1 MKLVHIKLLI
11 SLCCIQLRS
20 AWAGYYDYNTFD
32 QNSIIGP
39 HPVLSNFIFINGFSG
54 HGLQQAPA
62 AGHAVAEIIT
72 QTALESSNVNVESLG
87 FGRIVHQ
94 VPLLEK
100 NIV

>member
-1 MKLVHIKLLI
+1 M
-11 SLCCIQLRS
+11 QLRS

-39 HPVLSNFIFINGFSG
+39 HPVLSNLVFIDGFSG

-62 AGHAVAEIIT
+62 AGRAVAEIIT
-72 QTALESSNVNVESLG
+72 QTPPESRSVHVEELG
-87 FGRIVHQ
+87 FSRVIHRL
-94 VPLLEK
+94 PLLEK